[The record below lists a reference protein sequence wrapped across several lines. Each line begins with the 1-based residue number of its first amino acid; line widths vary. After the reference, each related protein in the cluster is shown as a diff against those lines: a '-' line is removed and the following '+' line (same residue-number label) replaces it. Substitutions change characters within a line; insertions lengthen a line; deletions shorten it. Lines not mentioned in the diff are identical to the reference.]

1 MSFRLPLLLPNKF
14 TKLLSAWRQ
23 NGVPHIAVASIAQ
36 YLWSSEVVCVA
47 SRDGYLRLLFND
59 MSFVFEKHVGPEA
72 VWCLCAGWDHL
83 YVSLFG
89 RGLEA
94 LAFEDRLPLRHRLS
108 CNFTFLCVCC
118 TTRNVCAGSDH
129 GTFYICAPNLVT
141 LQIICIGWH
150 LNRGREVNCCVPLR
164 DGLLVGTEHGELLQ
178 ALDLPAHSFAPP
190 AQAHVV
196 KFYPTSE
203 IFSLCFSQKHGL
215 IFVGLDHGVDAICPV
230 TYDSI
235 FLIPTVTSVW
245 SLAVQAGSDV
255 IMLGTQLDGVM
266 VYLLTKP
273 DLFEYSITSLE
284 YRPGIGTCS
293 AIRYASD
300 GSWYAASNRSLL
312 FHVSTLGVLY
322 ARSIA
327 GAVLEAD
334 DPSGI
339 PRLDIYDVC
348 IVWVGGPRL

>member
-1 MSFRLPLLLPNKF
+1 MSSYVPLLLPNKF
-14 TKLLSAWRQ
+14 KTLFFSLHQ
-23 NGVPHIAVASIAQ
+23 DGVPYTALERISQ
-36 YLWSSEVVCVA
+36 YLWSSEVACVA

-59 MSFVFEKHVGPEA
+59 MSFVFEKLVGPEA
-72 VWCLCAGWDHL
+72 VWCLCAGWNNL

-89 RGLEA
+89 GGLKA
-94 LAFEDRLPLRHRLS
+94 FAFDDSLQLRYRLA
-108 CNFTFLCVCC
+108 CNFTFLCLCC

-129 GTFYICAPNLVT
+129 GTFYVCAPDLTT
-141 LQIICIGWH
+141 LQVIHVSWQM
-150 LNRGREVNCCVPLR
+150 NCCRELNCCIPLR
-164 DGLLVGTEHGELLQ
+164 GMLLVGTQNGELFR

-196 KFYPTSE
+196 KFYPASE
-203 IFSLCFSQKHGL
+203 IYSLCFSQKHGL
-215 IFVGLDHGVDAICPV
+215 IFVGLDHGADAICPV

-245 SLAVQAGSDV
+245 SLAMQAGSDV

-266 VYLLTKP
+266 VFLLTRP
-273 DLFEYSITSLE
+273 DLFEYSITGLE

-312 FHVSTLGVLY
+312 FHVSTLGVLSS
-322 ARSIA
+322 RSIA
-327 GAVLEAD
+327 GPVLEAD